1 MAENFLSE
9 LYNDKPWGYAYYTPQ
24 TTPDPD
30 FVNFIQKANEDA
42 AIALGAEKNNNKI
55 VFKQT
60 KDKLIELADESL
72 INEEAF
78 YSAVFKDEAS
88 AFNSAVEEGFR
99 TQDPAYMLKQTY
111 NGVPLYQAL
120 TYKLLNISD
129 DPTTSNGK
137 WEFIQILSSLRSSDI
152 TNGLAGVEL
161 SPLEQAKEIIDG
173 YIKSVAHTMKES
185 RLFGN
190 DVRIDGT
197 TTVDDNV
204 YNTLICEILETTKL
218 IKDPANPNGFID
230 KAQAYSTDWTIYN
243 WEAELAIIK
252 SFDTDAGTQSDDT
265 IKVLASSQIIKDFF
279 DIASIINDKIA
290 GVSMTIDISIFG
302 VPYQVVLSLESFVPG
317 YPFSNE
323 TLRGLDWAQEID
335 DMNAIVDIFDAGYRP
350 GFRADLENLIE
361 SGHNT
366 IAVNTAASLKAKFV
380 ADGVWS
386 YLA

>member
-1 MAENFLSE
+1 MVDIINQLLDAQGYETKVLGVFDGPDAGSSNTEEWASE
-9 LYNDKPWGYAYYTPQ
+9 IPTLISIVKQINNG
-24 TTPDPD
+24 
-30 FVNFIQKANEDA
+30 
-42 AIALGAEKNNNKI
+42 LGI
-55 VFKQT
+55 
-60 KDKLIELADESL
+60 
-72 INEEAF
+72 
-78 YSAVFKDEAS
+78 
-88 AFNSAVEEGFR
+88 
-99 TQDPAYMLKQTY
+99 
-111 NGVPLYQAL
+111 
-120 TYKLLNISD
+120 
-129 DPTTSNGK
+129 
-137 WEFIQILSSLRSSDI
+137 SSDI
-152 TNGLAGVEL
+152 VKNNPENLGVL
-161 SPLEQAKEIIDG
+161 LN
-173 YIKSVAHTMKES
+173 TMKES

-252 SFDTDAGTQSDDT
+252 SFDTSAGTQSDDT

-335 DMNAIVDIFDAGYRP
+335 DMNAIVDIFNAGYRP